1 MLKLSFAGASISE
14 VHASVLAYAATLGA
28 APAVVVVDHGPGPST
43 IIPPAPALD
52 PAPAAAAAPASENSG
67 KRDAAGTLFDPAR
80 HTGTIVKS
88 GLWRMKAG
96 LARGPGEGEDAI
108 PAAGAS
114 AAAGAIP
121 AAPALAP
128 VEEDE
133 FAAFRAAASQ
143 AAPAAAVAPARSW
156 TDADLSALCNQAAMA
171 TGNPEP
177 IKAIIARYVPEGQ
190 QQHSRMVP
198 DTHRELFAKEIEAA
212 FGIQYG
218 A

>member
-28 APAVVVVDHGPGPST
+28 APALVTASEPVKV
-43 IIPPAPALD
+43 IPPAPALAAEPQPD
-52 PAPAAAAAPASENSG
+52 PAPVAAGENSG

-80 HTGTIVKS
+80 HTGSIVKS

-108 PAAGAS
+108 PKAGGEPVPA
-114 AAAGAIP
+114 AIP
-121 AAPALAP
+121 AAAP
-128 VEEDE
+128 VAAEDDE
-133 FAAFRAAASQ
+133 FAAFRAAASAQ
-143 AAPAAAVAPARSW
+143 AAPVPAAPAVRTW

-177 IKAIIARYVPEGQ
+177 IKGIIARYVPAGEA
-190 QQHSRMVP
+190 QHSRAIP
-198 DTHRELFAKEIEAA
+198 ATHREPFAQEIERT
-212 FGIQYG
+212 FNIQYG